1 MYYIGIDP
9 STSSTGYA
17 VVNKKKEIIKVGKI
31 DGLAD
36 SPETFARLYKELV
49 QLFEDYPP
57 VMVLCENQYFGGNT
71 DTLIK
76 ISRPGGVVLAAVGL
90 FDTMFDFIMPSSWR
104 KEYLGNGSLSKRE
117 SYDQIIK
124 TYPELIKA
132 IEPYALLKN
141 GKVSQ
146 TRLFTKGNDI
156 TDAVGLACAC
166 VTLAEEKEDE

>member
-17 VVNKKKEIIKVGKI
+17 VVNNKEEIVTVGKI

-49 QLFEDYPP
+49 ALFEEYPP
-57 VMVLCENQYFGGNT
+57 KSVLCENQYFGGNT
-71 DTLIK
+71 NTLIK
-76 ISRPGGVVLAAVGL
+76 ISRPGGVVLAAIGL
-90 FDTMFDFIMPSSWR
+90 FESEFDFIMPSSWR
-104 KEYLGNGSLSKRE
+104 KTYHKNGSLSKRE
-117 SYDQIIK
+117 SYDYTIAK
-124 TYPELIKA
+124 YPELIKA

-146 TRLFTKGNDI
+146 PRMFTKGNDI
-156 TDAVGLACAC
+156 TDAVGIACAARI
-166 VTLAEEKEDE
+166 LYEEKSNG